1 MLEKREEKK
10 SRKPFLPKFAF
21 STKPGNLSGKFP
33 ISACIHE
40 NKKRMYFFRCSAK
53 QLKTH
58 VCPEHYQTVLFMEEV
73 CPAGGASIPPPELGA
88 TAPASDASSLTIG
101 HPQEGPSLQSS
112 SAGGVLLLPWLATHR
127 PSKDGA
133 LLCPLRTL
141 SP

>member
-1 MLEKREEKK
+1 MPENREEKK

-40 NKKRMYFFRCSAK
+40 KKKRIYFFRCSAK

-58 VCPEHYQTVLFMEEV
+58 VCPEHYQTVSFMEV
-73 CPAGGASIPPPELGA
+73 CPAGGASILPPELGA
-88 TAPASDASSLTIG
+88 IAPASDASSLTIG
-101 HPQEGPSLQSS
+101 HPQEGPILLSS
-112 SAGGVLLLPWLATHR
+112 SAGGVLLPWLATHR

-141 SP
+141 CP